1 MSANRV
7 ISARHAETK
16 RIEAFP
22 YFDAQYHHP
31 LPETHDED
39 DGNDTPLAAILSNPE
54 EDAKRLASV
63 DQVIYEKMQQAERD
77 ALETARK
84 GYEEGFK
91 SGEAEGRLFGESQ
104 YLTYIQR
111 LDAHLGELSGA
122 LSLHQQASQDELL
135 ALALAMGEY
144 LAGRTIVEDS
154 SSLMPLLDAVLASHP
169 FPGLVE
175 GAREGDT
182 AVTIHMNPRDL
193 EALGAGSKLHP
204 GVALRED
211 KELSRGSLRA
221 EASEGVLD
229 ASLEHRTTR
238 LLQLVQHFREQGM
251 A

>member
-1 MSANRV
+1 
-7 ISARHAETK
+7 
-16 RIEAFP
+16 
-22 YFDAQYHHP
+22 
-31 LPETHDED
+31 
-39 DGNDTPLAAILSNPE
+39 
-54 EDAKRLASV
+54 
-63 DQVIYEKMQQAERD
+63 
-77 ALETARK
+77 
-84 GYEEGFK
+84 
-91 SGEAEGRLFGESQ
+91 
-104 YLTYIQR
+104 
-111 LDAHLGELSGA
+111 
-122 LSLHQQASQDELL
+122 
-135 ALALAMGEY
+135 MGEY